1 MLKFG
6 SKNDVNSVIKV
17 SVRLLDDSEMVECD
31 IQPHCKGKYL
41 LDHVCNQLNLI
52 EVDYFGLR
60 FTDSHKIRHWLD
72 PSKNIMK
79 QLKALVL
86 MSSSKIQTSTPS
98 SSVFGSNSIPPTRSN

>member
-6 SKNDVNSVIKV
+6 SKNDVNSIIKV

-60 FTDSHKIRHWLD
+60 FTDSHKIRVSLC
-72 PSKNIMK
+72 SLYVGLQKKN
-79 QLKALVL
+79 
-86 MSSSKIQTSTPS
+86 
-98 SSVFGSNSIPPTRSN
+98 NS